1 MSSTRPILRHLVLA
15 LGLGVFAATAAQAQT
30 AAPATAPSPHS
41 FTGNFGLYSQYVFRG
56 LTQTNEKPALQGGFD
71 YAHSAGFY
79 AGIWGSNISWISD
92 AVPDASASLEADTY
106 FGFKKSLNDDLSFD
120 VGFLR
125 YNYPGSYPSGMT
137 KPDTNEI
144 YGAVTWK
151 FITAKYSYSLGN
163 TFGVSDARGTDYID
177 LSASYEVAPKLTLS
191 GHWGR
196 QKYRG
201 AGHGDFTY
209 DDWKAGIAY
218 ELSGF
223 SLGLYGTGTNAKD
236 SAYTIRGK
244 NIGSSQAVVYVSK
257 TF

>member
-1 MSSTRPILRHLVLA
+1 MSCTRPILRHLVPA
-15 LGLGVFAATAAQAQT
+15 LGLAALTAAAQAQT
-30 AAPATAPSPHS
+30 AAPAAPASPHS

-71 YAHSAGFY
+71 YAHSSGFY
-79 AGIWGSNISWISD
+79 AGVWGSNISWISD
-92 AVPDASASLEADTY
+92 AVPDVSASLELDTY
-106 FGFKKSLNDDLSFD
+106 FGYKKSLADDLSLD

-137 KPDTNEI
+137 KADTNELYAAI
-144 YGAVTWK
+144 TWK
-151 FITAKYSYSLGN
+151 WITAKYSYSLGD
-163 TFGVSDARGTDYID
+163 TFGVDDARGTDYID

-191 GHWGR
+191 AHWGR

-201 AGHGDFTY
+201 AGHSDFTY

-223 SLGLYGTGTNAKD
+223 NLGLYGTGTNAKD

-244 NIGSSQAVVYVSK
+244 NIGNSQVVVYVSK

>member
-1 MSSTRPILRHLVLA
+1 MSCTRPILRHLVPA
-15 LGLGVFAATAAQAQT
+15 LGLAALTAAAQAQT
-30 AAPATAPSPHS
+30 AAPAAPASPHS

-71 YAHSAGFY
+71 YAHSSGFY
-79 AGIWGSNISWISD
+79 AGVWGSNISWISD
-92 AVPDASASLEADTY
+92 AVPDASVSLELDTY
-106 FGFKKSLNDDLSFD
+106 LGFKKALSDDLTLD

-137 KPDTNEI
+137 KADTNELYAAI
-144 YGAVTWK
+144 TWK
-151 FITAKYSYSLGN
+151 WITAKYSYSLGD

-177 LSASYEVAPKLTLS
+177 LAASYEVAPKLTLS
-191 GHWGR
+191 AHWGR

-201 AGHGDFTY
+201 AGHSDFTY

-223 SLGLYGTGTNAKD
+223 NLGLYGTGTNAKD

-244 NIGSSQAVVYVSK
+244 NIGNSQVVVYVSK